1 MQILRRR
8 LPKGVSARGAAMTRI
23 LLLSSA
29 LGCCFHSCLNEFMS
43 KAKKPVF
50 CNASLFIQ
58 GYSSGRFLAPYGAI
72 WYRSALFGT
81 SRMAGLKVVE
91 HNSFTLR

>member
-1 MQILRRR
+1 MQILRRT

-43 KAKKPVF
+43 KAKKPIF
-50 CNASLFIQ
+50 CNAS
-58 GYSSGRFLAPYGAI
+58 
-72 WYRSALFGT
+72 
-81 SRMAGLKVVE
+81 
-91 HNSFTLR
+91 